1 LNFNQ
6 QLSILGMDSIIKNQN
21 TSALTALYIF
31 HRLKNT
37 AKNSKKRGFFCFI
50 DELKDFLHDESMRK
64 SILEA
69 ILEVRKI
76 GGVMCMGFQNFE
88 IFDDIENSANF
99 LENIA
104 NFIIF
109 PTNIEDTLK
118 DMKAR
123 IGLTDS
129 EAKFL
134 KETSSDSRLVLLKMP
149 LRQESAIL
157 NVDLSSLEQYLKVFS
172 SSSDDVLRIK
182 NLKENHPDN
191 WRQLYL
197 KGEIQ

>member
-1 LNFNQ
+1 
-6 QLSILGMDSIIKNQN
+6 
-21 TSALTALYIF
+21 
-31 HRLKNT
+31 
-37 AKNSKKRGFFCFI
+37 
-50 DELKDFLHDESMRK
+50 MRK

-134 KETSSDSRLVLLKMP
+134 KDTSSV
-149 LRQESAIL
+149 
-157 NVDLSSLEQYLKVFS
+157 
-172 SSSDDVLRIK
+172 
-182 NLKENHPDN
+182 
-191 WRQLYL
+191 
-197 KGEIQ
+197 